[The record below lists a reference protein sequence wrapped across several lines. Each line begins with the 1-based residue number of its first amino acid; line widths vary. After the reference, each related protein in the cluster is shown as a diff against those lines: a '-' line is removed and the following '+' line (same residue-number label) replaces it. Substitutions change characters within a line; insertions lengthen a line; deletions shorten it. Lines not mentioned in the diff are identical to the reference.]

1 MSVTICSFNFEDT
14 FFNSKKR
21 NIESTT
27 TKIKDENVLF
37 CGLLSIETISN
48 SSGSWLIDNSE
59 NVDSSNG
66 TSILSSLS
74 LGVTEISWD
83 SDDGRFNG
91 FSQVSFSNF
100 FHLSKN
106 HWWDL
111 FSLELFGFSLVLNND
126 EWFVIYT
133 SFNFEWPKFDI
144 SLDGGILIF
153 STNESLCI
161 KNSIKWISG
170 SLVLSGISNKSFVF
184 SEGNVWRGGVET
196 LIICN
201 DFDFIIHPDSYA
213 RVGSSEIDSNCSI
226 LWHFCGD
233 FSMCFL
239 INLF

>member
-1 MSVTICSFNFEDT
+1 MSVTICCFNFEDT

-59 NVDSSNG
+59 NVNSSNG
-66 TSILSSLS
+66 TSILGSLS

-106 HWWDL
+106 H
-111 FSLELFGFSLVLNND
+111 
-126 EWFVIYT
+126 
-133 SFNFEWPKFDI
+133 
-144 SLDGGILIF
+144 
-153 STNESLCI
+153 
-161 KNSIKWISG
+161 
-170 SLVLSGISNKSFVF
+170 
-184 SEGNVWRGGVET
+184 
-196 LIICN
+196 
-201 DFDFIIHPDSYA
+201 
-213 RVGSSEIDSNCSI
+213 
-226 LWHFCGD
+226 
-233 FSMCFL
+233 
-239 INLF
+239 